1 MKFKLAWDYDVT
13 EEERDAILQVVQ
25 GDVFVDREQVPA
37 FEKEFAK
44 YIGTKYAIATNSGT
58 SALHCCLVTTGVTQ
72 GDEVITV
79 ANQHT
84 APSYMIM
91 LCGAKPVYV
100 DCEADTFNIDPTE
113 IEAVITPKTKA
124 IVPCHSGGHPYDIDP
139 VNEIG
144 EKHGIA
150 VIEDAAQ
157 SLGAKY
163 KGKLVGNFAPLA
175 MFSGARHKHI
185 MGAGAGG
192 IAVTNDKELAER
204 MRIARTSRY
213 YQPPISD
220 DVIVD
225 DLQKQGGAPGFTYYL
240 SEVHAAIMRVQL
252 KKFIDPNGS
261 LNLKH
266 KRANAQRYEELLAD
280 TPVTTPAEKDY
291 AFHSFLRYIIK
302 APQRDK
308 LYEFLMREKGIEC
321 FLHYPIPLHRSHF
334 YLEAY
339 GAPIRQFPN
348 AEETSKVVLTIPGWP
363 KLTEAQIQYVVDSI
377 KEFYQK

>member
-1 MKFKLAWDYDVT
+1 LKFKVFWDYDLT
-13 EEERDAILQVVQ
+13 EEERQAVLQVLQ
-25 GDVFVDREQVPA
+25 GDVFVSRDQVSA

-44 YIGTKYAIATNSGT
+44 YIGTKFAVATNSGT
-58 SALHCCLVTTGVTQ
+58 SALHCCLVTMGVSQ

-100 DCEADTFNIDPTE
+100 DCELDTFNIDATE
-113 IEAVITPKTKA
+113 IEAAITPKTKA
-124 IVPCHSGGHPYDIDP
+124 IVPCHSGGHPYDCDP
-139 VNEIG
+139 INEIA
-144 EKHGIA
+144 EKHSIP

-185 MGAGAGG
+185 MGAGCGG
-192 IAVTNDKELAER
+192 IAVTNDEELAEKL
-204 MRIARTSRY
+204 RITRTSRY
-213 YQPPISD
+213 YKPPISED
-220 DVIVD
+220 PIVD

-266 KRANAQRYEELLAD
+266 KRANAEQYKELLAD
-280 TPVTTPAEKDY
+280 TPVTTPIEKDY
-291 AFHSFLRYIIK
+291 AYHSFLRYIIK
-302 APQRDK
+302 APQRDN

-321 FLHYPIPLHRSHF
+321 FLHYPTPLNRSHF
-334 YLEAY
+334 YLEAF
-339 GAPIRQFPN
+339 GAPNRQFPN
-348 AEETSKVVLTIPGWP
+348 TEANSKEVITIPGWP
-363 KLTEAQIQYVVDSI
+363 GLSTEHRQYVVDSI
-377 KEFYQK
+377 KEFYSK